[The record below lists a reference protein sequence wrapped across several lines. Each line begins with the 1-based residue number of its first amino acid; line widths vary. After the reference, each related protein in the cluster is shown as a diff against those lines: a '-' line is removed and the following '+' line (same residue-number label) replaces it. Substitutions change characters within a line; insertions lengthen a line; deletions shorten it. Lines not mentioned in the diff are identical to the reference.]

1 MAKHRGHYKFWK
13 STGKG
18 SFVRSF
24 ELFEE
29 YRIGN
34 CFIEFIEAKSCM
46 NGDEKNKL
54 EGKYIRELEFVNK
67 NMTGRTDKEFR
78 EDNKEKLEDK
88 PTKYYEDNKEAIIE
102 RVKEY
107 SEENKELI
115 TERHKIYRIKNAAKI
130 KEQKIRKKM

>member
-1 MAKHRGHYKFWK
+1 
-13 STGKG
+13 
-18 SFVRSF
+18 
-24 ELFEE
+24 
-29 YRIGN
+29 
-34 CFIEFIEAKSCM
+34 
-46 NGDEKNKL
+46 
-54 EGKYIRELEFVNK
+54 
-67 NMTGRTDKEFR
+67 MTGRTDKEFR

-130 KEQKIRKKM
+130 KEQKIRKKNVNVVYLIHMTIKRDI